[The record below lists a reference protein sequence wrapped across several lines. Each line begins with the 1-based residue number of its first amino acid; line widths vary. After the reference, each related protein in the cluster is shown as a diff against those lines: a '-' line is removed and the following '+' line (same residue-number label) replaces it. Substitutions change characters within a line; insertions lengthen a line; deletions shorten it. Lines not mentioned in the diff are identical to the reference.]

1 MMGAQII
8 YAVYFLKTNYEGDAM
23 VEGRK
28 KKTFKVTDQKVGIQK
43 LLQICHCLRTVSG
56 TGEISRCPLSWKGL
70 IAKHSYFFS
79 AVHSHFPQGLGG
91 LTVLVFKQ
99 LP

>member
-1 MMGAQII
+1 M
-8 YAVYFLKTNYEGDAM
+8 FLKTNYEGSNI
-23 VEGRK
+23 VEGK
-28 KKTFKVTDQKVGIQK
+28 NFKVTDQKVSIQK
-43 LLQICHCLRTVSG
+43 LLQICHCLRNVSG
-56 TGEISRCPLSWKGL
+56 TREISRCPLSWKCL

-79 AVHSHFPQGLGG
+79 AVHSHFPQGMRG

>member
-1 MMGAQII
+1 M
-8 YAVYFLKTNYEGDAM
+8 FLKTNDEGSDM
-23 VEGRK
+23 LKEK
-28 KKTFKVTDQKVGIQK
+28 NFKVTHQKGSIQK
-43 LLQICHCLRTVSG
+43 RLQICHCLSTMSG

-79 AVHSHFPQGLGG
+79 AVQSHFPQGMGG
-91 LTVLVFKQ
+91 LIVLVFKQ

>member
-1 MMGAQII
+1 M
-8 YAVYFLKTNYEGDAM
+8 FLKTNYEGSDI
-23 VEGRK
+23 VEGRN
-28 KKTFKVTDQKVGIQK
+28 FKVTDQKVSTQK
-43 LLQICHCLRTVSG
+43 LSQICHCLSTVSG

-79 AVHSHFPQGLGG
+79 AVHSHFPQAMGG
-91 LTVLVFKQ
+91 LSLFVFKQ